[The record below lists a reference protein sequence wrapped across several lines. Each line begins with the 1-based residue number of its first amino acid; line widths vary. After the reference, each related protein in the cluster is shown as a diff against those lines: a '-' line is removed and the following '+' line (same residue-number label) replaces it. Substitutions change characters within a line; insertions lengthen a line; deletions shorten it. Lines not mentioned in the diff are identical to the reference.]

1 MRETQTSKGSLMSFL
16 LVIGRVLFVLIFL
29 MSGAQKLM
37 DINGTAQQIATHV
50 SIPAALAPYEAQVT
64 EATGYTVPQIMAVV
78 AGLVEVIGGLL
89 IAFNI
94 ATRATAIIMA
104 LYVVAATLS
113 FHNFWTMQGPER
125 MDNMIHAMKNV
136 SIFGG
141 FLIIA
146 AIGGFRARTALDDR
160 L

>member
-1 MRETQTSKGSLMSFL
+1 MSLL

-29 MSGAQKLM
+29 LSGAQKLM
-37 DINGTAQQIATHV
+37 DINGTAQEIATHV
-50 SIPAALAPYEAQVT
+50 SIPAALAPYQEQVT
-64 EATGYTVPQIMAVV
+64 NATGYTVPQIMAVV
-78 AGLVEVIGGLL
+78 AGLVEVVGGLL

-94 ATRATAIIMA
+94 ATRTTALLMA
-104 LYVVAATLS
+104 LFTIAVTLS
-113 FHNFWTMQGPER
+113 FHNFWTMQGAER
-125 MDNMIHAMKNV
+125 MDNMVHAMKNV

-146 AIGGFRARTALDDR
+146 AIGGFRARADLDDR